1 MSRKDGDQS
10 HTLPASIRRQ
20 IGTEANLRFLQ
31 SLPAFRLD
39 PKLPADMLEKLL
51 EMARAESSSSS
62 RR

>member
-10 HTLPASIRRQ
+10 YTLPASIRRQ

-39 PKLPADMLEKLL
+39 PDLPADMLEKLL
-51 EMARAESSSSS
+51 EMARAENSSSS